1 MFNKQMEFKFYDL
14 YPEQIELPLDYSG
27 TENGLTYSYNMNM
40 QIGTLNTYAIDDI
53 TYNDVSINVAGEEIL
68 KVTDYGLVLKQE
80 SGWLKTKIG
89 NWLGINYEK

>member
-1 MFNKQMEFKFYDL
+1 M
-14 YPEQIELPLDYSG
+14 
-27 TENGLTYSYNMNM
+27 
-40 QIGTLNTYAIDDI
+40 
-53 TYNDVSINVAGEEIL
+53 L